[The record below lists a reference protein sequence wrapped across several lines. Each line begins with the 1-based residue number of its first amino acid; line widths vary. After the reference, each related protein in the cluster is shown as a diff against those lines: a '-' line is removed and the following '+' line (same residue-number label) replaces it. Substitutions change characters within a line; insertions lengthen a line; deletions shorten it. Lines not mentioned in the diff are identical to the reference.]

1 MKVIGLT
8 GGIASGKSLVSK
20 MIQEYGFTVIDT
32 DEIAKDILNNNQ
44 EVINKVKQFF
54 PESYQGNNKIN
65 RKILGEII
73 FYDQNRRMLLN
84 DIIHP
89 LVKQIVL
96 KTIKESNDEYLFIDV
111 PLLYEANFSNICD
124 EVIVV
129 YVTYDTQLKR
139 LMVRDNIDEE
149 YAHQKICSQMNLE
162 EKKMLAD
169 YVIDNNGSIE
179 NTKQQLIDILK
190 QITKGRN

>member
-1 MKVIGLT
+1 
-8 GGIASGKSLVSK
+8 
-20 MIQEYGFTVIDT
+20 MI
-32 DEIAKDILNNNQ
+32 
-44 EVINKVKQFF
+44 
-54 PESYQGNNKIN
+54 
-65 RKILGEII
+65 RK
-73 FYDQNRRMLLN
+73 
-84 DIIHP
+84 
-89 LVKQIVL
+89 
-96 KTIKESNDEYLFIDV
+96 
-111 PLLYEANFSNICD
+111 
-124 EVIVV
+124 
-129 YVTYDTQLKR
+129 LKR